1 MLMPKEQI
9 RKRAKRVTKKLDE
22 HPDETQQPQEPIETA
37 PEWIVNTQ
45 QTSTPFG
52 ILNPDLKSYLRD
64 MDKRL
69 TNASQ
74 DDSEEYSMMIE
85 ATLSEMSSHELALS
99 TDPECALMVEHM
111 LKRVGDFEK
120 RVFADALMGQI
131 NAVISN
137 SFGSHVIETLLE
149 TSKGTIMRES
159 NGDIAQPPNQDP
171 ESVGQLRTFT
181 TLLNDLV
188 EEILPFVGDLIL
200 NQNATYPIRYLL
212 HLLSG
217 DTSENVLKRSKKS
230 KSWLNRNDNFDA
242 VNEQQYEDEEY
253 RPPKHFKELFNRLR
267 KALFDSFSSPAEI
280 RAFGVSDHGA
290 PILQLLLQY
299 ERNNRENDK
308 TDSFL
313 DSWLDGLI
321 AQLQS
326 SEETKQSGHITTT
339 LLDTTA
345 SHTTET
351 AIECASSSVFEEIWK
366 LYFTAK
372 GGTRCMKH
380 PVGNFVYAKA
390 LARLGTDENLNEEFV
405 NAQLNE
411 TISLIRESGSKL
423 IKTGRSGPLLA
434 ISDVVVARNVFKDEV
449 LSMIMHCFGLS
460 TTSTA
465 QAKHI
470 IPCILEMKRW
480 KSYRR
485 FHKET
490 FENDEADEESS
501 GDERKTNKKKKKDS
515 GDDDIYTVPGAQLIQ
530 SIYQYG
536 SPLNDKIIESV
547 INLDTDKLLEIC
559 GSSSASRIIDG
570 LIESDN
576 IAFKYKHKLRLK
588 LIGNYH
594 LMADMRVGSRV
605 AEKIYETSDGYFRE
619 KIANS
624 LIEHEDYLA
633 GSPYG
638 KYLSRKVDL
647 SLFRRRY
654 DDWKEKTAQEIK
666 NAGLNKINNIKK
678 APRVF
683 NGKLANEMLSINQS
697 EDKRGSK
704 SSKKRKNASNEDT
717 TSAET
722 EDKAD
727 TRTRQEKR
735 EEKRQRKYEK

>member
-1 MLMPKEQI
+1 
-9 RKRAKRVTKKLDE
+9 
-22 HPDETQQPQEPIETA
+22 
-37 PEWIVNTQ
+37 
-45 QTSTPFG
+45 
-52 ILNPDLKSYLRD
+52 
-64 MDKRL
+64 
-69 TNASQ
+69 
-74 DDSEEYSMMIE
+74 MI
-85 ATLSEMSSHELALS
+85 
-99 TDPECALMVEHM
+99 
-111 LKRVGDFEK
+111 
-120 RVFADALMGQI
+120 I
-131 NAVISN
+131 
-137 SFGSHVIETLLE
+137 
-149 TSKGTIMRES
+149 
-159 NGDIAQPPNQDP
+159 
-171 ESVGQLRTFT
+171 
-181 TLLNDLV
+181 
-188 EEILPFVGDLIL
+188 
-200 NQNATYPIRYLL
+200 
-212 HLLSG
+212 
-217 DTSENVLKRSKKS
+217 
-230 KSWLNRNDNFDA
+230 
-242 VNEQQYEDEEY
+242 
-253 RPPKHFKELFNRLR
+253 
-267 KALFDSFSSPAEI
+267 
-280 RAFGVSDHGA
+280 
-290 PILQLLLQY
+290 
-299 ERNNRENDK
+299 
-308 TDSFL
+308 
-313 DSWLDGLI
+313 
-321 AQLQS
+321 
-326 SEETKQSGHITTT
+326 
-339 LLDTTA
+339 
-345 SHTTET
+345 
-351 AIECASSSVFEEIWK
+351 
-366 LYFTAK
+366 
-372 GGTRCMKH
+372 
-380 PVGNFVYAKA
+380 
-390 LARLGTDENLNEEFV
+390 
-405 NAQLNE
+405 
-411 TISLIRESGSKL
+411 
-423 IKTGRSGPLLA
+423 
-434 ISDVVVARNVFKDEV
+434 
-449 LSMIMHCFGLS
+449 HCFGLS

-480 KSYRR
+480 KVCFIFPLVAISKQQQSYRR

-490 FENDEADEESS
+490 FENYEADEESS

-588 LIGNYH
+588 LVGSYH

-735 EEKRQRKYEK
+735 EEKRQRKYEKQMSILQIRVLISYFCMNKELVIPISLVEISN